1 MKKFKFDRRED
12 YKRMKQKD
20 RSQLENAINAEC
32 EKAYQKGYEA
42 GRKATVFPSE
52 IAVAISGIKGVGKKK
67 REEIMECLTSMYEER
82 MKGAKENESSIKG

>member
-42 GRKATVFPSE
+42 GRKATVFQSE
-52 IAVAISGIKGVGKKK
+52 RGWKK
-67 REEIMECLTSMYEER
+67 EER
-82 MKGAKENESSIKG
+82 RDNGMFNKHVRRTHERSERK